1 MIFRKR
7 ARSDRMESRTQT
19 DTLSYIWKNR
29 RFELKS
35 WVAVGGI
42 IKINNTHI
50 PRFINDYILRD

>member
-1 MIFRKR
+1 
-7 ARSDRMESRTQT
+7 MEGRTQT

-35 WVAVGGI
+35 RVAVGGI